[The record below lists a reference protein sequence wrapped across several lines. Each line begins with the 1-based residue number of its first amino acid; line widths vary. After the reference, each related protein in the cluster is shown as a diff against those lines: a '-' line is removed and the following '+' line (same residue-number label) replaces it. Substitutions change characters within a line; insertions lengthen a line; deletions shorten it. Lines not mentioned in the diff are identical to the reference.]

1 MSIEI
6 TCWSTSRSITFPPCL
21 SISFLLMLNIV
32 NISHFQTS
40 PSSLLRGTGYRKD
53 IEREITL
60 LWCKV
65 MAMHWAFLRAKQC
78 SDA

>member
-1 MSIEI
+1 
-6 TCWSTSRSITFPPCL
+6 
-21 SISFLLMLNIV
+21 MLNIV

-40 PSSLLRGTGYRKD
+40 PSSLLRETGYRKD
-53 IEREITL
+53 IEREIKL